1 MINSQSFIGLVVL
14 SAIAT
19 LVTLW
24 VMPPFGS
31 FAVSAKVVN
40 TPAPGWTHS

>member
-1 MINSQSFIGLVVL
+1 MNMQSAFGLIAL

-19 LVTLW
+19 LVVLW
-24 VMPPFGS
+24 VLPPFGS

-40 TPAPGWTHS
+40 

>member
-1 MINSQSFIGLVVL
+1 MNTQSFFGLIVI
-14 SAIAT
+14 ATIAT

-24 VMPPFGS
+24 VLPPFGS
-31 FAVSAKVVN
+31 FAVNAKVVN